1 MPHFI
6 TKRNRNAFA
15 WRWMDGRIQCFDS
28 LLVRF
33 TVERDGMRESK
44 RTESW
49 KMSAAEKRREKG
61 NCAMLKCWV
70 RH

>member
-44 RTESW
+44 RTELENVGSR
-49 KMSAAEKRREKG
+49 KKEGKRKLRY
-61 NCAMLKCWV
+61 A
-70 RH
+70 